1 MNRHTPDVAPEWEAV
16 GSFGDFEADVPER
29 CEVGEVAV
37 MVVRT
42 SDGEVHALHD
52 VCSHAEVALSEGEIV
67 DGEVECWLHG
77 STFSLKTGKPSC
89 LPAVDPV
96 PVYPTKIE
104 GDIVYVA
111 TNVEL

>member
-1 MNRHTPDVAPEWEAV
+1 MSRHHEAPEWEAV
-16 GSFGDFEADVPER
+16 GALADFEEDRPER

-42 SDGEVHALHD
+42 SEGAVHALYD
-52 VCSHAEVALSEGEIV
+52 TCSHAEVPLSEGEI
-67 DGEVECWLHG
+67 ECWLHG
-77 STFSLKTGKPSC
+77 STFNLTTGKPSC

-104 GDIVYVA
+104 GDVIYVA

>member
-1 MNRHTPDVAPEWEAV
+1 MSRQPAPKWEAV
-16 GSFGDFEADVPER
+16 GSVADFEPDKPER
-29 CEVGEVAV
+29 CELDEVAV

-42 SDGEVHALHD
+42 SGGRLHALFD
-52 VCSHAEVALSEGEIV
+52 TCSHAEVPLSEGEIV
-67 DGEVECWLHG
+67 DGEIECWLHG
-77 STFSLKTGKPSC
+77 STFNLATGKPSC

-111 TNVEL
+111 ANVEL